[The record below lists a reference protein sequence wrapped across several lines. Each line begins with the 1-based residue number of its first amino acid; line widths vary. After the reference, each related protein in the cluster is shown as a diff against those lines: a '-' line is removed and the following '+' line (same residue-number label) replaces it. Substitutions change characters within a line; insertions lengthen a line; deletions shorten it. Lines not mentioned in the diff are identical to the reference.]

1 MIATPPSPGRAL
13 FLSQGCAACHGPTAH
28 GTQFAPSLINI
39 SKKFPG
45 DKLPY
50 LLHHPTAKMKAGGMP
65 TVALPDQQFS
75 QLIAYLDSLTPE
87 SAPPPAPAPA
97 AQAGMSSSGGSA
109 PATASGNAGV
119 PAAAPAAAPAQLSPL
134 ELRGQKIFQSMTCE
148 TCHGV
153 GGLHGTVA
161 APPLA
166 GTASLLPPDVLENLL
181 RHHSRRMQQGGM
193 PLTNLNA
200 PDMKA
205 LVAYIRSMP
214 SQPN

>member
-1 MIATPPSPGRAL
+1 L
-13 FLSQGCAACHGPTAH
+13 FLSQGCAACHGPSAH
-28 GTQFAPSLINI
+28 GTQFAPSLINVG
-39 SKKFPG
+39 KKFPG

-87 SAPPPAPAPA
+87 STPPPMTSPAE
-97 AQAGMSSSGGSA
+97 QATRSSSGGSA
-109 PATASGNAGV
+109 PEASGRTSVASAT
-119 PAAAPAAAPAQLSPL
+119 PAAVPAQLSPL
-134 ELRGQKIFQSMTCE
+134 ELQGQKIFQSMTCE

-166 GTASLLPPDVLENLL
+166 GTASLLPADVLENLL
-181 RHHSRRMQQGGM
+181 RHHTRRMQQGGM